1 MKNFILS
8 HKRLSVGIIL
18 YIAVFIVSGF
28 LSPWQIRDINLSD
41 LDVDDSAG
49 VMDKV
54 PLKIIYILGEILLQK
69 N

>member
-28 LSPWQIRDINLSD
+28 ISPWQIRDINLSD